1 MLLYRNLPGKS
12 CVVREICEIDG
23 LAGTRGNQYFASV
36 PKRQKLDA
44 ANHCKKP
51 ETAAKTRNNCKK
63 PETAAKARNHRKTQ
77 KLPQKPEPEEKN
89 QNPPQTHTPQEIIH

>member
-36 PKRQKLDA
+36 PKIA
-44 ANHCKKP
+44 EIAMANWSGKP
-51 ETAAKTRNNCKK
+51 ARKSKPPGTRHKADIQET
-63 PETAAKARNHRKTQ
+63 
-77 KLPQKPEPEEKN
+77 
-89 QNPPQTHTPQEIIH
+89 IH